1 MNSDMRMHRLLR
13 ICLGLAVL
21 STAAIPASAQSVL
34 PPSFAGW
41 TTTNDPAV
49 LSSLGV
55 TSVLE
60 SRNPAT
66 FDQLLGPN
74 APFFH
79 EYFIKGLERQTY
91 VQGNRGAFVSLYTF
105 RDPSSAYGAYTFLLN
120 DSLTPTNIG
129 AYASAS
135 NAQALIV
142 VGQMLLDVTVPAKQ
156 TRPPDAD
163 LKELADLLDKKADH
177 SPYPFIGEH
186 LPDKG
191 RLKDTERYV
200 IGPLSLAHF
209 VPLGTDDWMGY
220 DYSAES
226 ILAKY
231 QVAGSVETL
240 IVTSYP
246 TQQVAAKK
254 FDGILRRF
262 TFDPPGGVQPGQN
275 VLFGKRVSSY
285 VAVVVG
291 APSQQAANKV
301 LDLVGYQSNVTWNE
315 PHQSYTEPGIS
326 SMIVEAFE
334 GTGVIMIFAVAA
346 GIGFGGLRVLIKI
359 FFPNKV
365 FDRDKQIEI
374 LQLGI
379 TSKPIKAKDFYSET

>member
-1 MNSDMRMHRLLR
+1 MNSDMRRLLR
-13 ICLGLAVL
+13 NCLGLVWL
-21 STAAIPASAQSVL
+21 SVAALPAAAQGIL
-34 PPSFAGW
+34 PRAFAGW
-41 TTTNDPAV
+41 TAPA
-49 LSSLGV
+49 
-55 TSVLE
+55 
-60 SRNPAT
+60 PAT
-66 FDQLLGPN
+66 SIPPANLSPLLGTDVS
-74 APFFH
+74 AFR
-79 EYFIKGLERQTY
+79 EYIVKSVEQRSYAQGPQT
-91 VQGNRGAFVSLYTF
+91 ATITLYRL
-105 RDPSSAYGAYTFLLN
+105 RDPSSAYGAYTFLRN
-120 DSLTPTNIG
+120 DSLSDASIG
-129 AYASAS
+129 SYSS
-135 NAQALIV
+135 TSPDRALIV
-142 VGQMLLDVTVPAKQ
+142 VGEMLLDVAVPAKQ
-156 TRPPDAD
+156 PRPPDAD
-163 LKELADLLDKKADH
+163 LKQLADLLDKKADH
-177 SPYPFIGEH
+177 TPYPFIGEH
-186 LPDKG
+186 LPEKG
-191 RLKDTERYV
+191 RVKDSERYV

-231 QVAGSVETL
+231 QVAGTNETL

-254 FDGILRRF
+254 FAGILRRF
-262 TFDPPGGVQPGQN
+262 TFDPPGDVQPGQN

-285 VAVVVG
+285 VAVVAG
-291 APSQQAANKV
+291 APSRQAANKV
-301 LDLVGYQSNVTWNE
+301 LDLVGYESNVTWNE
-315 PHQSYTEPGIS
+315 PHQSYTEPGIG

-379 TSKPIKAKDFYSET
+379 ASKPIKAKDFYSET